1 MEKKFNLQL
10 NKTRTPKVEPEAYFV
25 LNDISKNLAVRES
38 VTESESELLRTVYLE
53 LQESGGDQAIT
64 EMDKLLD
71 FGILTKDQATAIVNH
86 FFIERRLGTYQGKL
100 IESYFFAQQLTAIE
114 FTQIIERASIP
125 EHTKKLIKNAYCA
138 LKEAPRQK
146 PLL

>member
-1 MEKKFNLQL
+1 MEKKFNLQP
-10 NKTRTPKVEPEAYFV
+10 NRTHIPKVEPEAYFV
-25 LNDISKNLAVRES
+25 LNDISKNLAVREP
-38 VTESESELLRTVYLE
+38 VTENESELLRTVYLE

-64 EMDKLLD
+64 EMEKLLD
-71 FGILTKDQATAIVNH
+71 CGILTKDQATAIVNH
-86 FFIERRLGTYQGKL
+86 FFIERQLGTNESKL

-114 FTQIIERASIP
+114 FTQIIDRVSIP

-138 LKEAPRQK
+138 LKEFPRQK